1 MKILKEIDFEYIDKN
16 IEIIASAELLVIDC
30 NLEVDIIEY
39 LLKLSQERDIV
50 NLVEAVSVE
59 KILKLK
65 NRLVMIDFLRAN
77 IDEAEI
83 LLDLREEDKKFS
95 FSKRI
100 NNIFKKYSEEPPELP
115 VMIISAGKEGIYL
128 FEKENR
134 RSKLIHFNAEK
145 VKLENIIETTG
156 AGDALTAGFAAGLHM
171 KKDVDEAIN
180 LGIKAAS
187 ITIQS
192 SLTCNPEIRK
202 IL

>member
-39 LLKLSQERDIV
+39 LLKLSQERKIV

-83 LLDLREEDKKFS
+83 LLDLREENKKFS

-100 NNIFKKYSEEPPELP
+100 NNIFKKYSEELELP

-145 VKLENIIETTG
+145 VKSENIIETTG

-187 ITIQS
+187 LTIQS